1 MKVSILASGSKGNL
15 TMLKSDNNYIMIDVG
30 LSLNKIKNKFNQ
42 SNIQIDKIKNLLI
55 THEHQDHVVG
65 LKGFLKLNYI
75 ENIYLTVGTYQALK
89 GVLTEFPNV
98 NINFIK
104 ADEEF
109 EIFDLK
115 ITPVM
120 LFHDANEP
128 VGFVFNNRYK
138 KFVLITDTGYINDE
152 DIALLS
158 GADLYLLEAN
168 HDPNLLMNSRRPFM
182 LKKRIVGPQ
191 GHLSNTDACIALN
204 QLIKGIDKTIWV
216 VSHISEDCNT
226 VLHIEKDIVK
236 YIDDPTKIDVIYSS
250 QESMDDIIL

>member
-1 MKVSILASGSKGNL
+1 M
-15 TMLKSDNNYIMIDVG
+15 
-30 LSLNKIKNKFNQ
+30 
-42 SNIQIDKIKNLLI
+42 
-55 THEHQDHVVG
+55 
-65 LKGFLKLNYI
+65 
-75 ENIYLTVGTYQALK
+75 
-89 GVLTEFPNV
+89 
-98 NINFIK
+98 
-104 ADEEF
+104 
-109 EIFDLK
+109 
-115 ITPVM
+115 
-120 LFHDANEP
+120 
-128 VGFVFNNRYK
+128 
-138 KFVLITDTGYINDE
+138 
-152 DIALLS
+152 
-158 GADLYLLEAN
+158 LEAN

>member
-75 ENIYLTVGTYQALK
+75 ENIYLTVGTYHALK

-152 DIALLS
+152 DI
-158 GADLYLLEAN
+158 
-168 HDPNLLMNSRRPFM
+168 
-182 LKKRIVGPQ
+182 
-191 GHLSNTDACIALN
+191 
-204 QLIKGIDKTIWV
+204 
-216 VSHISEDCNT
+216 
-226 VLHIEKDIVK
+226 
-236 YIDDPTKIDVIYSS
+236 
-250 QESMDDIIL
+250 